1 MEGILKRSGVFTSFV
16 ELVWMFKEWRQ
27 SWRLL
32 EPGSFDIHKNATTSM
47 IVMLC
52 CLEVDIK
59 VSGAGMKTTE
69 FGDCREVSRDDGD
82 TNGVLA
88 TI

>member
-1 MEGILKRSGVFTSFV
+1 
-16 ELVWMFKEWRQ
+16 
-27 SWRLL
+27 
-32 EPGSFDIHKNATTSM
+32 M